1 CGSRSTRCCRRSA
14 RSGSREQPAA
24 SPTSRTSGGSYSAC
38 WRSGRS
44 LSDARRSATDRSTRS
59 ISLRTIVLTV
69 ALAFIGLFAY
79 LVLRVLAE
87 HGIHNLGDF
96 VLSA

>member
-1 CGSRSTRCCRRSA
+1 
-14 RSGSREQPAA
+14 
-24 SPTSRTSGGSYSAC
+24 
-38 WRSGRS
+38 
-44 LSDARRSATDRSTRS
+44 
-59 ISLRTIVLTV
+59 LRTIVLTV

-96 VLSA
+96 VLSAASLLVLLLLGVGIVGALRNPPDE